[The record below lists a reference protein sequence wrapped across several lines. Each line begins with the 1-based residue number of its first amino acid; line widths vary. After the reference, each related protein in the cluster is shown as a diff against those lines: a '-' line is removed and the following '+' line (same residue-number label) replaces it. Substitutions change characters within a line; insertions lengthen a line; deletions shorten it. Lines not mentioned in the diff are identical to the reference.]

1 MKKLLS
7 IIVLGF
13 LLSGNAYAAK
23 PSVDIIDKNENYI
36 ILLIKNVNAN
46 DKTGRKNITA
56 WKNLF
61 NSAISH
67 CKNYN
72 KDPYLVFERTDQN
85 NQGWAL
91 DEREISQ
98 TTFLGSGRYHIFYRF
113 HCEKNPEVL
122 FKNFN
127 QSFGDNFT
135 SSYNNFYNSLRKKAN
150 QTLEPFSLNVSKADG
165 IFKVTDN
172 LLGLGFPF
180 KNFLS
185 KKEIIFREAIEAKEN
200 ILRAK
205 EFENKDQQFN
215 YVCVKQLNLK
225 KSTKK
230 FNDCVYK
237 IMTMELELAKINAE
251 KEIAIAKAEAA
262 RANQL
267 LAEEA
272 TEKAV
277 AEANSQKFKKNISN
291 LLVGLLVLGE
301 INQASQQA
309 TNFKRTFTC
318 TPTGFASGL
327 QYSVNCY

>member
-1 MKKLLS
+1 M
-7 IIVLGF
+7 
-13 LLSGNAYAAK
+13 
-23 PSVDIIDKNENYI
+23 
-36 ILLIKNVNAN
+36 
-46 DKTGRKNITA
+46 
-56 WKNLF
+56 
-61 NSAISH
+61 
-67 CKNYN
+67 
-72 KDPYLVFERTDQN
+72 
-85 NQGWAL
+85 
-91 DEREISQ
+91 
-98 TTFLGSGRYHIFYRF
+98 
-113 HCEKNPEVL
+113 
-122 FKNFN
+122 
-127 QSFGDNFT
+127 
-135 SSYNNFYNSLRKKAN
+135 
-150 QTLEPFSLNVSKADG
+150 
-165 IFKVTDN
+165 
-172 LLGLGFPF
+172 
-180 KNFLS
+180 
-185 KKEIIFREAIEAKEN
+185 
-200 ILRAK
+200 RAK

-251 KEIAIAKAEAA
+251 KEIAIAKAETAK
-262 RANQL
+262 ANQR

-272 TEKAV
+272 TAKAI

>member
-1 MKKLLS
+1 MKKLFSTILVLS
-7 IIVLGF
+7 L
-13 LLSGNAYAAK
+13 LLSGNGYAAK

-85 NQGWAL
+85 SQGYAL
-91 DEREISQ
+91 DRRNIWQ
-98 TTFLGSGRYHIFYRF
+98 TTFLGSGRFHIFFRF
-113 HCEKNPEVL
+113 HCEKNSEVL

-150 QTLEPFSLNVSKADG
+150 QKLQPLSLNASKADG

-185 KKEIIFREAIEAKEN
+185 KKEIIFREAIEAKE
-200 ILRAK
+200 I
-205 EFENKDQQFN
+205 F
-215 YVCVKQLNLK
+215 
-225 KSTKK
+225 
-230 FNDCVYK
+230 
-237 IMTMELELAKINAE
+237 
-251 KEIAIAKAEAA
+251 
-262 RANQL
+262 
-267 LAEEA
+267 
-272 TEKAV
+272 
-277 AEANSQKFKKNISN
+277 
-291 LLVGLLVLGE
+291 
-301 INQASQQA
+301 
-309 TNFKRTFTC
+309 
-318 TPTGFASGL
+318 
-327 QYSVNCY
+327 